1 MKIETLTVHAGHS
14 LTPNENE
21 PIVPAITLST
31 IFERAEDGS
40 YRHGHIY
47 TRASNPNRR
56 ALESALVELE
66 GGKTAAAFASGSAAT
81 LAVFQALAP
90 GDHVIATEG
99 FYGTTKLLQDVMKPW
114 GLEYSLVNT
123 SDLGALRSALRPT
136 TKLIWLETPSN
147 PQMRVSDIAEVAK
160 LAHSSGARL
169 LCDNTVGTP
178 ILQRCFELGADV
190 VMHST
195 TKYLCGHSD
204 VLGGAIVSREDDA
217 FFQKIR
223 MIQSAG
229 GAVPSPFD
237 CWLLHR
243 GIRTMSLRVRAQAE
257 NALAIA
263 KFLAGHPAVEKS
275 LYPGLETHPGH
286 DIARKQMKQFGG
298 LLSFLV
304 RGGREQAVR
313 ATTGLRLI
321 RRASSLGGTE
331 STIEHR
337 ASVEP
342 PNFGTPEGLLRLSVG
357 IEHVDDLIADL
368 KQGLRKV

>member
-14 LTPNENE
+14 LNPNENE
-21 PIVPAITLST
+21 PIVPAISLST

-40 YRHGHIY
+40 YKHGHVY

-56 ALESALVELE
+56 ALEQALVELE
-66 GGKTAAAFASGSAAT
+66 GGRAAAAFASGSAAT

-99 FYGTTKLLQDVMKPW
+99 FYGTTKLLQEVMRPW
-114 GLEYSLVNT
+114 GLECSLVNT
-123 SDLGALRSALRPT
+123 SDLAAVSGAIRPA

-147 PQMRVSDIAEVAK
+147 PKMRVSDIAEVAK
-160 LAHSSGARL
+160 LAHSAGARL
-169 LCDNTVGTP
+169 VCDNTVGTP
-178 ILQRCFELGADV
+178 ILQRCFDLGADV

-204 VLGGAIVSREDDA
+204 VLGGAIVSREEDA
-217 FFQKIR
+217 FFQKVR
-223 MIQSAG
+223 MIQAVA

-243 GIRTMSLRVRAQAE
+243 GIRTMSLRVRTQSE

-263 KFLAGHPAVEKS
+263 RFLAAHRAVEKS

-286 DIARKQMKQFGG
+286 DIAKKQMKQFGG

-304 RGGREQAVR
+304 RGGRDEALR
-313 ATTGLRLI
+313 ATHGLRLI

-342 PNFGTPEGLLRLSVG
+342 PNFGTMENLLRLSVG

-368 KQGLRKV
+368 DAALGKV

>member
-21 PIVPAITLST
+21 PIVPSITLST

-40 YRHGHIY
+40 YKHGHVY

-56 ALESALVELE
+56 ELESALTALE
-66 GGKTAAAFASGSAAT
+66 GGKAAAAFASGSAAT
-81 LAVFQALAP
+81 LAVFQAMAP
-90 GDHVIATEG
+90 GEHVIATEG
-99 FYGTTKLLQDVMKPW
+99 FYGTTKLLEDVMKPW
-114 GLEYSLVNT
+114 GLECSLVNT
-123 SDLGALRSALRPT
+123 SDLTAVQKAMRPN
-136 TKLIWLETPSN
+136 TKIIWLETPSN
-147 PQMRVSDIAEVAK
+147 PQMRVSDIAAVAAM
-160 LAHSSGARL
+160 AHAAGARL

-178 ILQRCFELGADV
+178 ILQRCFELGADL

-204 VLGGAIVSREDDA
+204 VLGGAIVSREEDS

-223 MIQSAG
+223 MIQAAG

-243 GIRTMSLRVRAQAE
+243 GIRTMSLRVRTQSE

-263 KFLAGHPAVEKS
+263 KFLAGHKAVEKS
-275 LYPGLETHPGH
+275 LYPGLESHPGY
-286 DIARKQMKQFGG
+286 DIAKKQMRQFGG

-304 RGGREQAVR
+304 RGGREQAL
-313 ATTGLRLI
+313 AMTGKLRLI
-321 RRASSLGGTE
+321 RRASSLGGIET
-331 STIEHR
+331 TIEHR

-342 PNFGTPEGLLRLSVG
+342 ANFGTPEALLRLSVG

-368 KQGLRKV
+368 DQALQTT

>member
-1 MKIETLTVHAGHS
+1 MKIETLTVHAGNR

-21 PIVPAITLST
+21 PIVSPITLYT

-40 YRHGHIY
+40 YKHGHVY

-56 ALESALVELE
+56 ELESALVELE
-66 GGKTAAAFASGSAAT
+66 GGKAAAAFASGSAAT
-81 LAVFQALAP
+81 LAVLQAMAP
-90 GDHVIATEG
+90 GEHVIATEG

-114 GLEYSLVNT
+114 GLECSRVNT
-123 SDLGALRSALRPT
+123 SDAAAIRNAIRPS

-160 LAHSSGARL
+160 IAHAAGARL
-169 LCDNTVGTP
+169 ICDNTVGTP
-178 ILQRCFELGADV
+178 ILQRCFELGGDL
-190 VMHST
+190 VMHVI
-195 TKYLCGHSD
+195 TKDLCGHSD
-204 VLGGAIVSREDDA
+204 VRGGAIVSREEDV
-217 FFQKIR
+217 FFQRIR
-223 MIQSAG
+223 MIQAIG

-243 GIRTMSLRVRAQAE
+243 GIRTMSLRVRAQSE

-263 KFLAGHPAVEKS
+263 KFLAGHPAVVKS

-368 KQGLRKV
+368 KQGLSKV

>member
-1 MKIETLTVHAGHS
+1 MKIETLTVHAGHR

-21 PIVPAITLST
+21 PIVSPITLST

-40 YRHGHIY
+40 YKHGHVY

-56 ALESALVELE
+56 ELESALVELE
-66 GGKTAAAFASGSAAT
+66 GGKAAAAFASGSAAT
-81 LAVFQALAP
+81 LAVLQAMAP
-90 GDHVIATEG
+90 GEHVIATEG

-114 GLEYSLVNT
+114 GLECSLVNT
-123 SDLGALRSALRPT
+123 SDAAAIRNAIRPS

-160 LAHSSGARL
+160 IAHAAGARL
-169 LCDNTVGTP
+169 ICDNTVGTP
-178 ILQRCFELGADV
+178 ILQRCFELGADL

-204 VLGGAIVSREDDA
+204 VLGGAIVSREEDV
-217 FFQKIR
+217 FFQRIR
-223 MIQSAG
+223 MIQAIG

-243 GIRTMSLRVRAQAE
+243 GIRTMSLRVRTQSE

-263 KFLAGHPAVEKS
+263 KFLAGHAGVEKS

-286 DIARKQMKQFGG
+286 DVAKKQMRQFGG

-304 RGGREQAVR
+304 RGGRER
-313 ATTGLRLI
+313 ALAMTGKLRLI

-342 PNFGTPEGLLRLSVG
+342 PNFGTPEALLRLSVG

-368 KQGLRKV
+368 EQAFRMT

>member
-114 GLEYSLVNT
+114 GLECSLVNT
-123 SDLGALRSALRPT
+123 SDAAAIRNAIRPS

-160 LAHSSGARL
+160 IAHAAGAWL
-169 LCDNTVGTP
+169 ICDNTVGTP
-178 ILQRCFELGADV
+178 ILQRCFELEADL

-204 VLGGAIVSREDDA
+204 VLGGAIVSREEDV
-217 FFQKIR
+217 FFQRIR
-223 MIQSAG
+223 MIQAIG

-243 GIRTMSLRVRAQAE
+243 GMRTMSLRVRTQSE

-263 KFLAGHPAVEKS
+263 KFLAGHAGVEKS

-286 DIARKQMKQFGG
+286 DIAKKQMRQFGG

-304 RGGREQAVR
+304 RGGRER
-313 ATTGLRLI
+313 ALAMTGKLRLI

-342 PNFGTPEGLLRLSVG
+342 PNSGTPEALLRLSVG

-368 KQGLRKV
+368 EQALRMT

>member
-1 MKIETLTVHAGHS
+1 M
-14 LTPNENE
+14 
-21 PIVPAITLST
+21 
-31 IFERAEDGS
+31 
-40 YRHGHIY
+40 
-47 TRASNPNRR
+47 
-56 ALESALVELE
+56 
-66 GGKTAAAFASGSAAT
+66 
-81 LAVFQALAP
+81 AP
-90 GDHVIATEG
+90 GEHVIATEG

-114 GLEYSLVNT
+114 GLECSLVNT
-123 SDLGALRSALRPT
+123 SDAAAIRNAIRPS

-160 LAHSSGARL
+160 IAHAAGARL
-169 LCDNTVGTP
+169 ICDNTVGTP
-178 ILQRCFELGADV
+178 ILQRCFELGADL

-204 VLGGAIVSREDDA
+204 VLGGAIVSREEDA
-217 FFQKIR
+217 FFQRIR
-223 MIQSAG
+223 MIQAIG

-243 GIRTMSLRVRAQAE
+243 GIRTMSLRVRAQSE

-263 KFLAGHPAVEKS
+263 KFLAGHAGVEKS

-286 DIARKQMKQFGG
+286 DIAKKQMKQFGG

-304 RGGREQAVR
+304 RGGRER
-313 ATTGLRLI
+313 ALAMTGKLRLI

-342 PNFGTPEGLLRLSVG
+342 PNFGTPEALLRLSVG

-368 KQGLRKV
+368 EQALRMT